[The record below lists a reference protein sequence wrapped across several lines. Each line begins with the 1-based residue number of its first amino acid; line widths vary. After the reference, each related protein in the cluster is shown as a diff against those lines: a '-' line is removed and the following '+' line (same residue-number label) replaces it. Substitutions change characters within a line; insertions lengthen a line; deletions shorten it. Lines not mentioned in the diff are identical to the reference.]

1 MFLNAGDVIA
11 RRDGRSFILTADVFF
26 PRWSRSGT
34 LSLFG
39 KVPLGASFIY
49 FHLFIYCNA
58 TKRLSK
64 TERVNRPLHLRR
76 IRERGGGE
84 CGRGFDKR
92 SQAIRLSMFVF
103 KVQQQERRRFCA
115 RPPRTDSLYFSHQS
129 GGGGGTSIGAEL
141 RQD

>member
-1 MFLNAGDVIA
+1 MFLNAGDLIA

-26 PRWSRSGT
+26 LAGLAPAHSISLEKFYSVPR
-34 LSLFG
+34 LFI
-39 KVPLGASFIY
+39 FIY
-49 FHLFIYCNA
+49 LFIFYT

-84 CGRGFDKR
+84 YGRGFDKR
-92 SQAIRLSMFVF
+92 SRAIHLSMFVF